1 MAATMLTGCS
11 FFKHNNERDYRQVAA
26 EIKSYEITNTVR
38 NDDDE
43 PETKVYKTQKRTIY
57 KYDLVEYVN
66 NNYSSLSQSAS
77 TAKGIIEAAMEML
90 VDTELV
96 INEADALIDAGLVK
110 WGITERNN
118 VKKQIYSV
126 IDSTILS
133 IENEILDERDKPH
146 IETDSDSSDAE
157 TTYPVKPVE
166 TDEDYTPE
174 DTVEWEPEL
183 INYPG
188 LSGDSEKRSLESEAL
203 RRFIS
208 LLYDRVKDDF
218 RVTDEDRK
226 KFDADKK
233 LIENTINT
241 KGISYVY
248 PILGDTHYMYYI
260 SGKNIERSFKI
271 NALKDYLTDSVT
283 VSDEEVYAS
292 YRSMLNMQTSSF
304 SQSAAAF
311 DSAMSAGNTVLF
323 YPNDD
328 YFYVKHILLPF
339 SDAQTAEL
347 KAYKER
353 AGVTEAQIEGFRRQ
367 LAAGIVCY
375 PHVNGEDDLSHPMT
389 VDEVMGEIRAKMLPL
404 QDEDDT
410 RLANLAFDDLIYKY
424 NTDPGA
430 FDNNKGY
437 VVKNSKDGNSYMEE
451 FTDAAL
457 YMRKNL
463 KVGDVYYE
471 KVITDYGVHI
481 MYFADTTKVG
491 AVDLYDYTTPG
502 KVEQYYDLIAEP
514 IRTTRE
520 NARYSTWEAE
530 ILNYN
535 YKKQATLYK
544 DRYSDLWED

>member
-1 MAATMLTGCS
+1 MLTGCS
-11 FFKHNNERDYRQVAA
+11 FFSHNTERDYRQVVA
-26 EIKSYEITNTVR
+26 EIKSYDIKNTVR
-38 NDDDE
+38 NEDDE
-43 PETKVYKTQKRTIY
+43 PETKTFKTQKRTIY
-57 KYDLVEYVN
+57 KRDLVEYVN
-66 NNYSSLSQSAS
+66 NNYSTLSQSAS
-77 TAKGIIEAAMEML
+77 TAKGIIEAGMDML

-96 INEADALIDAGLVK
+96 INEAEALIDAGLIK
-110 WGITERNN
+110 WGLTERNN
-118 VKKQIYSV
+118 VKKQVYSI
-126 IDSTILS
+126 IDSTLIS
-133 IENEILDERDKPH
+133 IQNEILDERDKPH
-146 IETDSDSSDAE
+146 IETDSESVNTE
-157 TTYPVKPVE
+157 TTFPVKPVE
-166 TDEDYTPE
+166 NDDDDYTPE
-174 DTVEWEPEL
+174 DTVEWEPAHST
-183 INYPG
+183 YPG
-188 LSGDSEKRSLESEAL
+188 LSGNSEKRSLESEAL

-208 LLYDRVKDDF
+208 LLYERVEDDF
-218 RVTDEDRK
+218 RVTDADKK

-233 LIENTINT
+233 LIDSTMNAD
-241 KGISYVY
+241 GISYVY

-260 SGKNIERSFKI
+260 SGKNVERSLKI
-271 NALKDYLTDSVT
+271 TALRDYLTDSVT
-283 VSDEEVYAS
+283 VSDEEVAAS
-292 YRSMLNMQTSSF
+292 YTATLNAQTSSF
-304 SQSAAAF
+304 TQNVSAF
-311 DSAMSAGNTVLF
+311 DSAMTAGNTVLF

-339 SDAQTAEL
+339 SDEQTAQL
-347 KAYKER
+347 TAYKAR
-353 AGVTEAQIEGFRRQ
+353 PNVTEAQIEGFRDR

-375 PHVNGEDDLSHPMT
+375 PHVAGENDLSHPMS

-404 QDEDDT
+404 QDPDDT
-410 RLANLAFDDLIYKY
+410 RLASLAFDDLIYKY

-437 VVKNSKDGNSYMEE
+437 VVKNDPDANNYMQE

-457 YMRKNL
+457 YMRENL
-463 KVGDVYYE
+463 EVGEVYYE

-502 KVEQYYDLIAEP
+502 HIETYFDVVAEP
-514 IRTTRE
+514 IRTNRE